1 MRASHDAVLRQ
12 GAYRLYAGRAGGG
25 SVEAGAADRYLRAPP
40 ADPGASDRPD
50 RGGDRRG
57 LKTPRRCGH
66 DRGGAYLHVGARRR
80 QAWRDDVHQPLYRHV
95 PRQSGGAGAFPVHGA
110 GAAGLTPD
118 EHLQGVAVASSPA
131 INDFEEGLAFQPKFD
146 ASGLVTCVATD
157 AGTGDVL
164 MVAHMNDEA
173 LRKTIASG
181 EAWYYSRS
189 RKSLWRKGE
198 TSGHVQRVV
207 EMRLDCD
214 QDAIWIRVEQTG
226 AACHTGRRSCFYRKV
241 ETGEGG
247 ARLSFV
253 DADRLFDPKAVYQ
266 K

>member
-1 MRASHDAVLRQ
+1 MST
-12 GAYRLYAGRAGGG
+12 
-25 SVEAGAADRYLRAPP
+25 SAD
-40 ADPGASDRPD
+40 
-50 RGGDRRG
+50 
-57 LKTPRRCGH
+57 
-66 DRGGAYLHVGARRR
+66 
-80 QAWRDDVHQPLYRHV
+80 
-95 PRQSGGAGAFPVHGA
+95 
-110 GAAGLTPD
+110 
-118 EHLQGVAVASSPA
+118 
-131 INDFEEGLAFQPKFD
+131 INDIEEGLKFQPKFD

-157 AGTGDVL
+157 AATSEVL

-181 EAWYYSRS
+181 EAWYFSRS

-214 QDAIWIRVEQTG
+214 QDAVWIRVEQSG
-226 AACHTGRRSCFYRKV
+226 AACHTGRRTCFYRRV
-241 ETGEGG
+241 DAGEGG

-253 DADRLFDPKAVYQ
+253 DADKVFDPKAVYP